1 MHQRM
6 VHATHFNN
14 GCAKLSTSFILSYG
28 SNRPDLNSIDY
39 KIYGVYINVN
49 MSCKPTK
56 LKRNQAA
63 TGGTLAKQHSAFK

>member
-28 SNRPDLNSIDY
+28 SNRPDLNSTDY

-56 LKRNQAA
+56 KIKKESSSDWWNTGKA
-63 TGGTLAKQHSAFK
+63 TFSV